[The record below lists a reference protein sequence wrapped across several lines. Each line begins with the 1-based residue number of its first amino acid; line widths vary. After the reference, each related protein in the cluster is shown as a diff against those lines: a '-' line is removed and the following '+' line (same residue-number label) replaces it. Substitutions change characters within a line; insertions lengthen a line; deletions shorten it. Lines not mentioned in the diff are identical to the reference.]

1 MIQVSVI
8 GSGNVAH
15 HLLKAFGTASE
26 IEVVQVFAR
35 NKNGIETT
43 NPHIEVIEDLSLLKN
58 VDVLIIAVSDDAI
71 EKVSEQI
78 PLKHQLVVHTS
89 GGVSLDAL
97 NNKNHRGV
105 FYPLQT
111 FSKAKVVNFR
121 TVPICIEAE
130 TKEDYQTL
138 ETLAKLISDYTYA
151 VNSQQRQALHV
162 AAVFVCN
169 FTNHLYQI
177 GHEICEANQ
186 LSFDILTPLIQ
197 ETAQK
202 IVTLTPIE
210 AQTGPAKRKDTQ
222 TINKHLAF
230 LTEENQKEIYKLLTK
245 SIIDH
250 GKKL

>member
-15 HLLKAFGTASE
+15 HLLKAFGASSE
-26 IEVVQVFAR
+26 VEVVQVFAR
-35 NKNGIETT
+35 NKKAIETSY
-43 NPHIEVIEDLSLLKN
+43 PYVEVIEDLSLLKS
-58 VDVLIIAVSDDAI
+58 VDLIIIAISDVAI
-71 EKVSEQI
+71 ETVSGQI
-78 PLKHQLVVHTS
+78 PLNHHLVVHTS
-89 GGVSLDAL
+89 GSVALTAL
-97 NNKNHRGV
+97 NNKNRRGV

-111 FSKAKVVNFR
+111 FSKAKAINYR
-121 TVPICIEAE
+121 SVPICIEAE
-130 TKEDYQTL
+130 TSEDFQIL
-138 ETLAKLISDYTYA
+138 ETLAKSISDYNYA
-151 VNSQQRQALHV
+151 VNSQQRQALHT

-177 GHEICEANQ
+177 GYEICEANQ
-186 LSFDILTPLIQ
+186 LPFDILKPLIQ

-202 IVTLTPIE
+202 IITLSPAD
-210 AQTGPAKRKDTQ
+210 AQTGPAKRNDTL

-230 LTEENQKEIYKLLTK
+230 LTDENQKEIYKLLTK

>member
-8 GSGNVAH
+8 GSGNIAH
-15 HLLKAFGTASE
+15 HLLKAFGKTSE
-26 IEVVQVFAR
+26 VKVVQVFAR
-35 NKNGIETT
+35 SIKSIETVLPNT
-43 NPHIEVIEDLSLLKN
+43 EIIDNWSQLKS
-58 VDVLIIAVSDDAI
+58 VDVIIIAVSDDAI
-71 EKVSEQI
+71 EMVSQQI
-78 PLKHQLVVHTS
+78 PLENHLVVHTS
-89 GGVSLDAL
+89 GSVGVSALDS
-97 NNKNHRGV
+97 KNRRGV

-111 FSKAKVVNFR
+111 FSKSKALDYR
-121 TVPICIEAE
+121 LVPMCIEA
-130 TKEDYQTL
+130 TNPADYKTL
-138 ETLAKLISDYTYA
+138 ETVAKSISDYCYN
-151 VNSQQRQALHV
+151 VNSEQRKALHT

-186 LSFDILTPLIQ
+186 LPFDILKPLIQ

-202 IVTLTPIE
+202 IITLSPAD
-210 AQTGPAKRKDTQ
+210 AQTGPAKRNDTQ

-230 LTEENQKEIYKLLTK
+230 LTDENQKEIYKLLTK

>member
-1 MIQVSVI
+1 MLQVSVI

-15 HLLKAFGTASE
+15 HLLNAFNASSE
-26 IEVVQVFAR
+26 VEVVQVFAR
-35 NKNGIETT
+35 NKNAIETT
-43 NPHIEVIEDLSLLKN
+43 NSHVEVIEDWSLLKN
-58 VDVLIIAVSDDAI
+58 VDVIIIAVSDDAI
-71 EKVSEQI
+71 INVSEHI
-78 PLKHQLVVHTS
+78 PLNRQLVVHTS
-89 GGVSLDAL
+89 GSVAL
-97 NNKNHRGV
+97 NALNDKNRRGV

-111 FSKAKVVNFR
+111 FSKAKGIDFR
-121 TVPICIEAE
+121 SVPICIEAE
-130 TKEDYQTL
+130 KHEDYHTL
-138 ETLAKLISDYTYA
+138 VTLAKSISDYTYT

-177 GHEICEANQ
+177 GSEICIENH
-186 LSFDILTPLIQ
+186 LPFDILKPLIQ

-202 IVTLTPIE
+202 IATLSPE
-210 AQTGPAKRKDTQ
+210 AAQTGPAKRKDTQ

-230 LTEENQKEIYKLLTK
+230 LTAENQKEIYKLLTK

>member
-15 HLLKAFGTASE
+15 HLLKAFGASSE
-26 IEVVQVFAR
+26 VEVVQVFAR
-35 NKNGIETT
+35 NKTSVEIA
-43 NPHIEVIEDLSLLKN
+43 NPNIEVIEDWPLLKN
-58 VDVLIIAVSDDAI
+58 VDVIIIAVSDDAI
-71 EKVSEQI
+71 ANVSEQI
-78 PLKHQLVVHTS
+78 PLNNELVVHTS
-89 GGVSLDAL
+89 GSVAL
-97 NNKNHRGV
+97 NALSEKNRRGV

-111 FSKAKVVNFR
+111 FSKAKAIDYR
-121 TVPICIEAE
+121 SVPICIEAE
-130 TKEDYQTL
+130 TSEDFL
-138 ETLAKLISDYTYA
+138 IIETLAKSITDYTYS

-177 GHEICEANQ
+177 GAEICNENK
-186 LSFDILTPLIQ
+186 LPFDILKPLIQ

-202 IVTLTPIE
+202 IMTLSPE
-210 AQTGPAKRKDTQ
+210 DAQTGPAKRKDTQ

>member
-1 MIQVSVI
+1 M
-8 GSGNVAH
+8 
-15 HLLKAFGTASE
+15 
-26 IEVVQVFAR
+26 
-35 NKNGIETT
+35 
-43 NPHIEVIEDLSLLKN
+43 
-58 VDVLIIAVSDDAI
+58 
-71 EKVSEQI
+71 
-78 PLKHQLVVHTS
+78 VHTS
-89 GGVSLDAL
+89 GSVALSAL
-97 NNKNHRGV
+97 NDKNRRGV

-111 FSKAKVVNFR
+111 FSKAKAIDYR
-121 TVPICIEAE
+121 SVPICIEAE
-130 TKEDYQTL
+130 TADDFQIL
-138 ETLAKLISDYTYA
+138 ETLAKSISEYTYA

-186 LSFDILTPLIQ
+186 LPFDILKPLIQ
-197 ETAQK
+197 ETAEK
-202 IVTLTPIE
+202 IVTLTPAE

-245 SIIDH
+245 YIIDH

>member
-1 MIQVSVI
+1 MLQVSVI

-15 HLLKAFGTASE
+15 HLLKAFGASSE
-26 IEVVQVFAR
+26 VEVVQVFAR
-35 NKNGIETT
+35 NKNAIETT
-43 NPHIEVIEDLSLLKN
+43 NSHVEVIEDWSLLKN
-58 VDVLIIAVSDDAI
+58 VDVIIIAVSDDAI
-71 EKVSEQI
+71 ANVSEHI
-78 PLKHQLVVHTS
+78 PFNHQLVVHTS
-89 GGVSLDAL
+89 GSVAL
-97 NNKNHRGV
+97 NALNDKNRRGV

-111 FSKAKVVNFR
+111 FSKAKTIDYR
-121 TVPICIEAE
+121 SVPICIEAE
-130 TKEDYQTL
+130 TSEDIQIL
-138 ETLAKLISDYTYA
+138 ETLAKSISDYIYF

-186 LSFDILTPLIQ
+186 LPFDILKPLIQ
-197 ETAQK
+197 ETAEK
-202 IVTLTPIE
+202 IVTLTPAE

-245 SIIDH
+245 YIIDH

>member
-15 HLLKAFGTASE
+15 HLLKAFGTSSE
-26 IEVVQVFAR
+26 VEVVQVFAR
-35 NKNGIETT
+35 NKTSVEIA
-43 NPHIEVIEDLSLLKN
+43 NPNIEVIEDWPLLKN
-58 VDVLIIAVSDDAI
+58 VDVIIIAVSDDAI
-71 EKVSEQI
+71 ANVSEQI
-78 PLKHQLVVHTS
+78 PLNRQLVVHTS
-89 GGVSLDAL
+89 GSVAL
-97 NNKNHRGV
+97 SALSEKNRRGV

-111 FSKAKVVNFR
+111 FSKAKAIDYR
-121 TVPICIEAE
+121 SVPICIEAE
-130 TKEDYQTL
+130 TSEDFQIL
-138 ETLAKLISDYTYA
+138 QTLAKSITDYTYS

-177 GHEICEANQ
+177 GAEICNENK
-186 LSFDILTPLIQ
+186 LPFDILKPLIQ

-202 IVTLTPIE
+202 IMTLSPE
-210 AQTGPAKRKDTQ
+210 DAQTGPAKRKDTQ

>member
-15 HLLKAFGTASE
+15 HLLKAFGASSE
-26 IEVVQVFAR
+26 VEVVQVFAR
-35 NKNGIETT
+35 NKTSVETT
-43 NPHIEVIEDLSLLKN
+43 KPNIEVIEDWSLLKN
-58 VDVLIIAVSDDAI
+58 VDVIIIAVSDDAVAN
-71 EKVSEQI
+71 VSEQI
-78 PLKHQLVVHTS
+78 PLNHQLVVHTS
-89 GGVSLDAL
+89 GSVAL
-97 NNKNHRGV
+97 NALNDKNRRGV

-111 FSKAKVVNFR
+111 FSKAKAIDFR
-121 TVPICIEAE
+121 SVPICIEAE
-130 TKEDYQTL
+130 KQEDYHTL
-138 ETLAKLISDYTYA
+138 VTLAKSISDYNYA

-177 GHEICEANQ
+177 GSEICNENK
-186 LSFDILTPLIQ
+186 LPFDILKPLIQ

-202 IVTLTPIE
+202 IISLSPE
-210 AQTGPAKRKDTQ
+210 AAQTGPAKRKDTQ

-230 LTEENQKEIYKLLTK
+230 LTDENQKEIYKLLTK

-250 GKKL
+250 GKEL

>member
-15 HLLKAFGTASE
+15 HLLKAFGASPKLQ
-26 IEVVQVFAR
+26 VNQVFAR
-35 NKNGIETT
+35 NKKAIQTT
-43 NPHIEVIEDLSLLKN
+43 FPNVEVIEDLSLLKS
-58 VDVLIIAVSDDAI
+58 VDVIIIAVSDDAI
-71 EKVSEQI
+71 ETVSGQI
-78 PLKHQLVVHTS
+78 PLKNQLVVHTS
-89 GGVSLDAL
+89 GSVALDAL
-97 NNKNHRGV
+97 NHKNRRGV

-111 FSKAKVVNFR
+111 FSKAKAIDFH

-130 TKEDYQTL
+130 TAEDYL
-138 ETLAKLISDYTYA
+138 IVETLAKSISDYTYS

-177 GHEICEANQ
+177 GAEICNENK
-186 LSFDILTPLIQ
+186 LPFDILKPLIQ

-202 IVTLTPIE
+202 IVTLSPE
-210 AQTGPAKRKDTQ
+210 AAQTGPAKRKDTQ

-230 LTEENQKEIYKLLTK
+230 LTKENQKEIYKLLTK

>member
-15 HLLKAFGTASE
+15 HLLKAFGASSE
-26 IEVVQVFAR
+26 VEVVQVFAR
-35 NKNGIETT
+35 NKTSVEIT
-43 NPHIEVIEDLSLLKN
+43 NPNIEVIEDWSLLKN
-58 VDVLIIAVSDDAI
+58 VDVIIIAISDDAI
-71 EKVSEQI
+71 ANVSEQI
-78 PLKHQLVVHTS
+78 PLNSELVVHTS
-89 GGVSLDAL
+89 GSVAL
-97 NNKNHRGV
+97 NALSEKNRRGV

-111 FSKAKVVNFR
+111 FSKAKAIDYR
-121 TVPICIEAE
+121 SVPICIEAE
-130 TKEDYQTL
+130 TSEDFLIL
-138 ETLAKLISDYTYA
+138 ETLAKSITDYTYF

-177 GHEICEANQ
+177 GAEICNENK
-186 LSFDILTPLIQ
+186 LPFEILKPLIQ

-202 IVTLTPIE
+202 IITLSPE
-210 AQTGPAKRKDTQ
+210 DAQTGPAKRQDTQ
-222 TINKHLAF
+222 TINKHLEF

>member
-15 HLLKAFGTASE
+15 HLLKAFGASSE
-26 IEVVQVFAR
+26 VEVVQVFAR
-35 NKNGIETT
+35 NKASVETT
-43 NPHIEVIEDLSLLKN
+43 NPNIEVIEDWLLLKN
-58 VDVLIIAVSDDAI
+58 VDVIIIAVSDDAI
-71 EKVSEQI
+71 ANVSQHI
-78 PLKHQLVVHTS
+78 PLNRQLVVHTS
-89 GGVSLDAL
+89 GSVTLDTL
-97 NNKNHRGV
+97 NNKNRRGV

-111 FSKAKVVNFR
+111 FSKAKTIDYR
-121 TVPICIEAE
+121 SVPICIEAE
-130 TKEDYQTL
+130 TSEDFQIL
-138 ETLAKLISDYTYA
+138 ETLAKSISECTYA

-177 GHEICEANQ
+177 GSEICNENE
-186 LSFDILTPLIQ
+186 LSFDILKPLIQ

-202 IVTLTPIE
+202 IVTLSPE
-210 AQTGPAKRKDTQ
+210 AAQTGPAKRKDTQ

>member
-15 HLLKAFGTASE
+15 HLLKAFGTSSE
-26 IEVVQVFAR
+26 VEVVQVFAR
-35 NKNGIETT
+35 NKTSVEIA
-43 NPHIEVIEDLSLLKN
+43 NPNIEVIEDWPLLKN
-58 VDVLIIAVSDDAI
+58 VDVIIIAVSDDAI
-71 EKVSEQI
+71 ANVSEQI
-78 PLKHQLVVHTS
+78 PLNSELVVHTS
-89 GGVSLDAL
+89 GSVAL
-97 NNKNHRGV
+97 NALSEKNRRGV

-111 FSKAKVVNFR
+111 FSKAKAIDYR
-121 TVPICIEAE
+121 SVPICIEAE
-130 TKEDYQTL
+130 TSEDFQIL
-138 ETLAKLISDYTYA
+138 QTLAKSITDYTYS

-177 GHEICEANQ
+177 GAEICNENK
-186 LSFDILTPLIQ
+186 LPFDILKPLIQ

-202 IVTLTPIE
+202 IMTLSPE
-210 AQTGPAKRKDTQ
+210 DAQTGPAKRKDTQ

-230 LTEENQKEIYKLLTK
+230 LTAENQKEIYKLLTK

>member
-1 MIQVSVI
+1 M
-8 GSGNVAH
+8 
-15 HLLKAFGTASE
+15 
-26 IEVVQVFAR
+26 
-35 NKNGIETT
+35 
-43 NPHIEVIEDLSLLKN
+43 
-58 VDVLIIAVSDDAI
+58 
-71 EKVSEQI
+71 
-78 PLKHQLVVHTS
+78 
-89 GGVSLDAL
+89 
-97 NNKNHRGV
+97 NNKNRRGV

-111 FSKAKVVNFR
+111 FSKAKTIDYR
-121 TVPICIEAE
+121 SVPICIEAE
-130 TKEDYQTL
+130 TSEDFQIL
-138 ETLAKLISDYTYA
+138 ETLAKSISECTYA

-177 GHEICEANQ
+177 GSEICNENE
-186 LSFDILTPLIQ
+186 LSFDILKPLIQ

-202 IVTLTPIE
+202 IVTLSPE
-210 AQTGPAKRKDTQ
+210 AAQTGPAKRKDTQ

>member
-1 MIQVSVI
+1 MVQVSVI

-15 HLLKAFGTASE
+15 HLLKAFGASSE
-26 IEVVQVFAR
+26 VEVVQVFAR
-35 NKNGIETT
+35 KKTSVETT
-43 NPHIEVIEDLSLLKN
+43 NPNVEVIEDWSLLKN
-58 VDVLIIAVSDDAI
+58 VDVIIIAVSDDAI
-71 EKVSEQI
+71 ANVSEHI
-78 PLKHQLVVHTS
+78 PLNRQLVVHTS
-89 GGVSLDAL
+89 GSVALSAL
-97 NNKNHRGV
+97 NDKNRRGV

-111 FSKAKVVNFR
+111 FSKAKAIDYR
-121 TVPICIEAE
+121 SVPICIEAE
-130 TKEDYQTL
+130 TTDDFQIL
-138 ETLAKLISDYTYA
+138 ETLAKSISEYTYA

-177 GHEICEANQ
+177 GSEICIENH
-186 LSFDILTPLIQ
+186 LPFDILKPLIQ

-202 IVTLTPIE
+202 IATLSPE
-210 AQTGPAKRKDTQ
+210 AAQTGPAKRKDTQ

-230 LTEENQKEIYKLLTK
+230 LTAENQKEIYKLLTK